1 MAPRRSRKA
10 GKLGAGAERRRQ
22 RRLEQGVLRGL
33 QSTCEGLSRITEP
46 YCVRVVTSPEGV
58 SKLNLLGCSMITLPD
73 SIGGLKALR
82 ELSLTDCWD
91 LTALPASIG
100 ELKLLE
106 KLYLTHC
113 RALAALPATIGDLKS
128 LRDRDLDDCRR
139 LVALPD
145 SIGGLSALKGL
156 YLGGCSKLAS
166 LPAAIGDLKVL
177 TALGLSG
184 ARVSQ
189 CCPTRSAVSQR

>member
-46 YCVRVVTSPEGV
+46 DCVRVVTSPEGV

-82 ELSLTDCWD
+82 ELSLT
-91 LTALPASIG
+91 
-100 ELKLLE
+100 
-106 KLYLTHC
+106 HC

-128 LRDRDLDDCRR
+128 LRDLDLDDCRR